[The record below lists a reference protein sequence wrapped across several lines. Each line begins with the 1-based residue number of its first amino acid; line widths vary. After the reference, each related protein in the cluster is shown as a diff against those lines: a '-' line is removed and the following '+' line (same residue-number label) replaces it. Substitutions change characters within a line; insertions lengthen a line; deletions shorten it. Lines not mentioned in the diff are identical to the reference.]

1 MAFNARLR
9 ELREAANLSQAELAE
24 RAGLSKGG
32 IADLE
37 QNRNRPTWDSVQKL
51 AVALGVSC
59 EAFNEPAES
68 DEKRERGRPRKAAPD
83 AATGPAAATETKAA
97 GKRKRKKGGA

>member
-9 ELREAANLSQAELAE
+9 ELREAAGLSQAELAE

-37 QNRNRPTWDSVQKL
+37 QDRNRPTWDSVQKL
-51 AVALGVSC
+51 AAALGVSC

-68 DEKRERGRPRKAAPD
+68 DEKRERGRPRKPATDTAP
-83 AATGPAAATETKAA
+83 ALARAPKKKK
-97 GKRKRKKGGA
+97 GKRA